1 VDLSPREIKAIEIA
15 DRFRIAESSGKWIVP
30 SQTHPTAKYGVRI
43 VGEYAE
49 CDCPDY
55 ELRRDLCKHI
65 LAVQLVIKR
74 ERNADGTTTVIET
87 FTVAKRRTYKQ
98 DWPAYNLAQT
108 TEKDHFQVLLA
119 DLCRDIPSIP
129 QTGRGQRRLPLRDVI
144 YAATF
149 KVFSTMSGRRFMSD
163 LREARERGH
172 IETTPHYNSIFRYLE
187 NKELTPI
194 LNDLV
199 ITASLPLKAVETD
212 FAADSTGF
220 GVSRFDRWFSHKYGR
235 ETFQR
240 QWIKVHIMC
249 GVKTNVVT
257 AVEIADK
264 NAADVKMLP
273 SLVETTADNFKLS
286 EVSADKAYLSTKN
299 VIAIRDAGA
308 MPFIAFKT
316 NSTER
321 GEAGKSQMWRD
332 MFYFF
337 MWKRDEF
344 LKCYHK
350 RSNVESAFSMM
361 KRKFGDGLRSRTD
374 VAMINEALCKILCHN
389 LSVLIHEIHELG
401 ITPLFSRPLL

>member
-1 VDLSPREIKAIEIA
+1 
-15 DRFRIAESSGKWIVP
+15 
-30 SQTHPTAKYGVRI
+30 
-43 VGEYAE
+43 
-49 CDCPDY
+49 
-55 ELRRDLCKHI
+55 
-65 LAVQLVIKR
+65 
-74 ERNADGTTTVIET
+74 
-87 FTVAKRRTYKQ
+87 
-98 DWPAYNLAQT
+98 
-108 TEKDHFQVLLA
+108 
-119 DLCRDIPSIP
+119 
-129 QTGRGQRRLPLRDVI
+129 
-144 YAATF
+144 
-149 KVFSTMSGRRFMSD
+149 MSD

-172 IETTPHYNSIFRYLE
+172 IGSTPHYNSIFRYLE
-187 NKELTPI
+187 NPELTPI
-194 LNDLV
+194 LKDLIIV
-199 ITASLPLKAVETD
+199 SSMPLQTIETD

-240 QWIKVHIMC
+240 QWLKVHIMC

-273 SLVETTADNFKLS
+273 ALIETTADHFRLS
-286 EVSADKAYLSTKN
+286 EVSADKGYLSTKS
-299 VIAIRDAGA
+299 VVAIREAGA

-321 GEAGKSQMWRD
+321 GDAGKSQMWRD

-374 VAMINEALCKILCHN
+374 VAMVNEALCKILCHN

-401 ITPLFSRPLL
+401 IDVSFLKSAE